1 MKNTFY
7 FLLMINFFSL
17 AFISCENEDYEIY
30 NEVTPVTMTLS
41 ELRSSVKILPPQKI
55 AKSGK
60 IYVYEEFVFIN
71 DKDKGIHIIDNSIP
85 TAPIKISFLKI
96 LGNTD
101 IAVKDEMLFAD
112 SFTDL
117 VVFDISNIRKILE
130 KNRLNNVFPYY
141 YINPKIDN
149 NFPVQYNYQ
158 NNTADN
164 IVVDWEIKLL
174 KRKPQNDDI
183 LYGNGGIKFN
193 TASSEGS
200 VVGKGGS
207 LARFMIVE
215 DYLYAVDNY
224 KINIFNIQN
233 LSVPTKIKEQ
243 NVGWGIET
251 IFNRNDYLY
260 LGSTNGMYIYDIK
273 TLENPVFVSRI
284 AHVKACD
291 PVVVDE
297 KYAYVTLRSGNLC
310 GAADSVLEVIDITN
324 KAIPVK
330 IKSYIMN
337 NPYGLGIKDQMLFIC
352 DGTAGLK
359 VFNKTNVLDLQITNQ
374 FKNINTF
381 DVIPLEDKLL
391 LIGQNTLFQYKYVEN
406 NIELI
411 SKFYLDK

>member
-7 FLLMINFFSL
+7 FLLMTTFFSL
-17 AFISCENEDYEIY
+17 AFMSCENEDYEIY

-71 DKDKGIHIIDNSIP
+71 DKDKGIHIIDNTIP
-85 TAPIKISFLKI
+85 TAPKKISFLKI

-101 IAVKDEMLFAD
+101 IAVKDQMLFAD

-117 VVFDISNIRKILE
+117 VVFDISNIRKIVE

-141 YINPKIDN
+141 YISPKIDN
-149 NFPVQYNYQ
+149 DFPVHYNYQ
-158 NNTADN
+158 NSTANN
-164 IVVDWEIKLL
+164 IVVDWDIKQQ
-174 KRKPQNDDI
+174 KRKPINDDI

-193 TASSEGS
+193 TVSSEGS

-233 LSVPTKIKEQ
+233 LAVPTKIKEQ

-260 LGSTNGMYIYDIK
+260 IGSTNGMYIYDIK

-291 PVVVDE
+291 PVIVDE

-330 IKSYIMN
+330 IKSYVMD